1 MKIRNHFIV
10 RFAGNEY
17 IDTPNLLTFKGEP
30 ILKVDRN
37 DKNGELDVKFEIF
50 DESGDEKAVATQ
62 NGLVS
67 GDPAAYEVRKTD
79 HRFTVVDC
87 KKERIVC
94 DIRRRAYVKDMDLD
108 VSVLTHTPDGFLVH
122 ANPEQSNVRV
132 RASSEIIT
140 GKPAAINID

>member
-1 MKIRNHFIV
+1 MKIRKHFIV

-17 IDTPNLLTFKGEP
+17 IDTPNLLTCKGEP
-30 ILKVDRN
+30 ILIVDRD
-37 DKNGELDVKFEIF
+37 DKSGDLDVKFEIF

-62 NGLVS
+62 HGLVS

-79 HRFTVVDC
+79 HRFTVVDRV
-87 KKERIVC
+87 KERIVC

-108 VSVLTHTPDGFLVH
+108 VSVLTHTPDGFLIH

-132 RASSEIIT
+132 RASSEIIS
-140 GKPAAINID
+140 GKPAAINVD